1 MKTSSAF
8 VVYNHQYKRR
18 NFSQTKVVEDQL
30 DEDFL
35 KTRKLIHLTRAG
47 RPQSQNSK
55 SSHLNI
61 VHYSRPDL
69 TTPLKPSILRPT
81 HSSCTISLPK
91 LQEKLEDGIHPFPL
105 NKSESTVLS
114 KIDKYF
120 QADNDPRAHI
130 RSRFAST
137 YSSMDF
143 KQKSID
149 IYSKLDTKPSHTKAI
164 SNSKSDSQLIK
175 ARPCCTRLRDR
186 RSPSAS
192 KLVSKYDEMSIEL
205 ERMLDKANNI
215 SKNLQHRSKADPK
228 TSKLSALERER
239 RLWKKLRKTNKS
251 PFISLNDIKKSSNA
265 DEEFMNWISDILA
278 ELKA

>member
-47 RPQSQNSK
+47 RPKSQNSK

-69 TTPLKPSILRPT
+69 TTPLKQSILRPAHPSGT
-81 HSSCTISLPK
+81 VSLPK
-91 LQEKLEDGIHPFPL
+91 LQAKPEDVIHPFHL
-105 NKSESTVLS
+105 DKSESTVLS
-114 KIDKYF
+114 KINKYF
-120 QADNDPRAHI
+120 RADKNPEAHI

-149 IYSKLDTKPSHTKAI
+149 IYSKLDTKPSHTKAV

-175 ARPCCTRLRDR
+175 ARPC
-186 RSPSAS
+186 
-192 KLVSKYDEMSIEL
+192 
-205 ERMLDKANNI
+205 
-215 SKNLQHRSKADPK
+215 
-228 TSKLSALERER
+228 
-239 RLWKKLRKTNKS
+239 
-251 PFISLNDIKKSSNA
+251 
-265 DEEFMNWISDILA
+265 
-278 ELKA
+278 